1 MMRVAPLAVAIT
13 LLLGNA
19 VVAAES
25 PIPMEV
31 MNPEKLAEQN
41 PVGEVSGIVSNSLS
55 SSAPAPFLS
64 TCRRSNNYYSRWHSR
79 LKLTGPLNHQCNSPP
94 ALVMNGQ
101 NASSPSMPLLKT

>member
-31 MNPEKLAEQN
+31 MNPEKPGRAK
-41 PVGEVSGIVSNSLS
+41 PG
-55 SSAPAPFLS
+55 
-64 TCRRSNNYYSRWHSR
+64 W
-79 LKLTGPLNHQCNSPP
+79 
-94 ALVMNGQ
+94 
-101 NASSPSMPLLKT
+101 